1 MSPTTVVTNA
11 RLFTST
17 DDCGEDLVPGC
28 LVVRDR
34 LIEYVGPQGSET
46 LAQAMACEAPTTEV
60 EVVDAGN
67 RVVTPGFIDAHVH
80 MLHFGLSLGKLD
92 VMGCTSLE
100 QIRETIRAFA
110 VANPAAPRILCK
122 GWIQASITGGSSH
135 GGTPLASMLDD
146 LDPPHARPIYVEAL
160 DLHSVW
166 CSRAALAE
174 LGVDDATTKDP
185 PGGTIH
191 RDAQGRPS
199 GLLDEGA
206 LPLLVWPFLAK
217 TLTAQQKQTAL
228 HLAVEAY
235 LQAGYTGVI
244 DMAMDE
250 DEWTALETYR
260 ARNNDELPLH
270 IAAHWLVP
278 YSDSDAEIQATLD
291 RAIEVHRKY
300 PPAMSPSFCVVGI
313 KLIGDGVV
321 DSCTAALSQPY
332 GAKPNPVEPIW
343 PAATMTRVIQQADAA
358 GLQIAVHAIG
368 DRTITQTID
377 AFASLNKPLSPCRR
391 RRHRIEHLELAS
403 ARDAKRLGEL
413 GITASVQPVHS
424 DPALFKAWP
433 TLLGTHRCRRAF
445 PYREFLEGGAPVAFG
460 TDAPTAAH
468 LPLPNLY
475 NATTRRSAIEPE
487 STERTN
493 PQFAV
498 SLTAALKAATAGAA
512 YSRHAETWTGS
523 LRKGMSADFLVLDM
537 DWTPAGLLAA
547 RVRQTWFQGR
557 KMFDMEQGVKR

>member
-1 MSPTTVVTNA
+1 MPRTIIRNA

-17 DDCGEDLVPGC
+17 DDSENLVPGC
-28 LVVRDR
+28 LVFQDGV
-34 LIEYVGPQGSET
+34 IEYVGPEEEDEGSKA
-46 LAQAMACEAPTTEV
+46 LSQALGSDGSSATEII
-60 EVVDAGN
+60 DAAN

-92 VMGCTSLE
+92 IMACTTLE
-100 QIRETIRAFA
+100 QIRAKIHTFA
-110 VANPAAPRILCK
+110 ASHPSAPRILCK
-122 GWIQASITGGSSH
+122 GWIQASTGGH
-135 GGTPLASMLDD
+135 ALAGMLDD
-146 LDPPHARPIYVEAL
+146 LDPRPIYVEAL

-166 CSRAALAE
+166 CSSAALTE
-174 LGVDDATTKDP
+174 LGVDAATKDP

-206 LPLLVWPFLAK
+206 LPSLVWPFLSK
-217 TLTAQQKQTAL
+217 TLTAEQKQAAL
-228 HLAVEAY
+228 HEAVSAY
-235 LQAGYTGVI
+235 TQAGYTGVI

-250 DEWTALETYR
+250 DEWDALETYR
-260 ARNNDELPLH
+260 ARNGLPLH
-270 IAAHWLVP
+270 VAAHWLIP
-278 YSDSDAEIQATLD
+278 YSDSEREIQASLD
-291 RAIEVHRKY
+291 RAIAMHGKF
-300 PPAMSPSFCVVGI
+300 PPSASPSFCVVGI

-332 GAKPNPVEPIW
+332 GARRDPVEPIW
-343 PAATMTRVIQQADAA
+343 PAAMMARVIDRADAA
-358 GLQIAVHAIG
+358 GLQCAVHAIG

-377 AFASLNKPLSPCRR
+377 AFARLNDRHRPLSSHRP
-391 RRHRIEHLELAS
+391 RHRIEHLELAS
-403 ARDAKRLGEL
+403 ERDAKRLGDL

-433 TLLGTHRCRRAF
+433 ALLGTHRCRRAF
-445 PYREFLEGGAPVAFG
+445 PYREFLEAGAPLAFG

-475 NATTRRSAIEPE
+475 NATTRRSAIEPA
-487 STERTN
+487 SLDRTT

-498 SLTAALKAATAGAA
+498 SLAAALKAATAGAA
-512 YSRHAETWTGS
+512 YSRHAERWMGS
-523 LRKGMSADFLVLDM
+523 LQKGKSADFVMLDT
-537 DWTPAGLLAA
+537 DWTPEGLLAA

-557 KMFDMEQGVKR
+557 KEF